1 MYLPKAAE
9 TEEMPNQAPAIHGID
24 LKAVAHALDQQA
36 EENRKIPVGF
46 WVVISSGLGLLLLLV
61 LFALALF

>member
-1 MYLPKAAE
+1 
-9 TEEMPNQAPAIHGID
+9 MPDQSSSIHGID